1 MSVTQVPLR
10 PIAKGSVAKFWL
22 AMLALV
28 VLGVAIAWVAT
39 RPLQAETTENGVSI
53 RTLVEGEGETID
65 VVDGA
70 FVIYTGSLADGR
82 VFDSSEGRPIPMLPA
97 QTVAGFS
104 EALQAMR
111 PGGSYKVR
119 IPAELA
125 YGDTPPPGSI
135 IPAGA
140 DLYFDIEIA
149 DVVRGA
155 ALMMQ
160 QQQAPQQLP
169 PEADAAAPEAEA
181 PLAG

>member
-1 MSVTQVPLR
+1 MSASQVPLR
-10 PIAKGSVAKFWL
+10 PIAKGSVAKFWI
-22 AMLALV
+22 AIVALV
-28 VLGVAIAWVAT
+28 VLGVAVAWAAT
-39 RPLQAETTENGVSI
+39 RPLQAEMTESGVSI

-65 VVDGA
+65 IVDGA
-70 FVIYTGSLADGR
+70 FVNYTGSLADGR
-82 VFDSSEGRPIPMLPA
+82 VFDSSDGRPVPMLPA

-111 PGGSYKVR
+111 SGGSYKVR

-140 DLYFDIEIA
+140 DLYFDIEIV

-155 ALMMQ
+155 ALMLQ
-160 QQQAPQQLP
+160 QQQPPQALP
-169 PEADAAAPEAEA
+169 PEAVEPEAPAAE
-181 PLAG
+181 